1 MQMRSSAG
9 TLDDARRT
17 TGPDLIVS
25 ALKAAGI
32 DFLAG
37 LPESKLARLQELI
50 EADSQFNW
58 VTVCREEEAIGVAT
72 GAFYGGRKAAVV
84 MQNGGLLESINAL
97 SSTAIMFEI
106 PMVLLVYYAGDIND
120 RFFSSV
126 GRHTEPI
133 LQALGIRYFT
143 LRDRAQIQSVIPGAQ
158 VLAEDSQQ
166 PVAVLLTKPVLLD

>member
-1 MQMRSSAG
+1 MLSSASAPG
-9 TLDDARRT
+9 ASRT
-17 TGPDLIVS
+17 TPGPDLIVS
-25 ALKAAGI
+25 ALKTAGI
-32 DFLAG
+32 DFVAG

-50 EADSQFNW
+50 EADAQFTW

-72 GAFYGGRKAAVV
+72 GAFYGGRKAAVM
-84 MQNGGLLESINAL
+84 MQNGGLLESVNAL

-143 LRDRAQIQSVIPGAQ
+143 LRDKAQIESIITGAQ

-166 PVAVLLTKPVLLD
+166 PVAVLLTKPVLLE